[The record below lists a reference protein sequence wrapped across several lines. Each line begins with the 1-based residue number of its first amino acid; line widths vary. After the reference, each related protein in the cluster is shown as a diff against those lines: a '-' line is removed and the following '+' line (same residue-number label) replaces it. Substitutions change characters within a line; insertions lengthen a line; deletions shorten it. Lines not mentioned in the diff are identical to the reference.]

1 MLDVF
6 DALAHPVRRKILRLL
21 RKGPLR
27 AGEISGRFDLA
38 KPTLSGH
45 FAVLKA
51 ANLVSVQRDGTSIIY
66 RINMSVLEEAAAA
79 LMDIAGQGQKKAV
92 RRKGTGDGQSHAI
105 ADQHRADRN
114 HAGGERVGVDGSADR
129 HAHANT
135 LGLQRQ
141 AGRVRR

>member
-6 DALAHPVRRKILRLL
+6 GALAHPVRRKILRLL

-51 ANLVSVQRDGTSIIY
+51 ANLVSVQRDGTSLIY

-79 LMDIAGQGQKKAV
+79 LMDITGQGQKSV
-92 RRKGTGDGQSHAI
+92 RRKGTGDEHSHAI
-105 ADQHRADRN
+105 ADQRRADRD
-114 HAGGERVGVDGSADR
+114 HAGGERVGVDGVAKR
-129 HAHANT
+129 H
-135 LGLQRQ
+135 
-141 AGRVRR
+141 